1 MINFERNTSVMNSY
15 NSPHITYKCYHCG
28 EDCVEDRLVVG
39 EKDFCC
45 QGCQLVFE
53 VLSENNLCTYYDL
66 ENHPGESQKLKSGQI
81 NRFNYLDDPETQVK
95 LLDFQNE
102 SESHIT
108 FYIPLIHCASCIW
121 LLENLHQIHSG
132 LVSSRVDF
140 LKKKVQIK
148 FQQDKISVKELVNL
162 LAAIGYEPKINLS
175 SLEEKKGNFSDKGLI
190 LRLAVAGFCFGNMM
204 LFSIPEYFSEVQFLD
219 RNFRELFNY
228 LNLILAIPVVS
239 YSASG
244 YYKSAF
250 HAIKQR
256 RINMDVPIV
265 LGIIALFFYSLW
277 EVLGLSQAGYFDSLG
292 GLLFFLL
299 LGKLYQQK
307 TFATLEFDLDY
318 KSYFPIAVTR
328 ISKNEEHVIP
338 ISNLQVGDVILVR
351 NEELVPADSILLSEK
366 ASIDYSFVT
375 GEEVPVTKEKGTV
388 IYAGGR
394 QKGTPVLLT
403 IQKTPSQGYLTD
415 LWNNETFE
423 IDKSQLLEPLSARIS
438 GVFTW
443 TVLAI
448 AFGSFLFW
456 SFSDFSLAVKV
467 FASVLIVA
475 CPCALAMSTPFTL
488 GNTLRIFGKNKFFLK
503 NASVVE
509 RMALIK
515 SLVFDKTGTLT
526 DPTQAKVTYE
536 GILLSEETK
545 GIIKAMASHSTHPLS
560 NRINQWLGA
569 IMPIPLLEIFER
581 KGQGIEAN
589 YLGQSIRLGN
599 AAFTGFKN
607 PPAYTTG
614 NFVFFT
620 IQGLEI
626 GFFHIESSLREGVA
640 PLISELSTYYQIHLL
655 SGDHAHEQAALTKQL
670 GGNIEFNFNQS
681 PHDKLSYL
689 KNLNLLGMTLMVGD
703 GLNDAGALQESTV
716 GVAVTDQVSHFSP
729 ASDAILEASAFQK
742 IPAFLSF
749 SRSSRTI
756 IKASFALSFLYNIVG
771 IYLAVNGLLSPVIC
785 AILMPLSSISVVIFT
800 TLATNLVA
808 YRKGLLTQNKNLIW
822 K

>member
-1 MINFERNTSVMNSY
+1 MNPIQTIST
-15 NSPHITYKCYHCG
+15 PTKCYHCG
-28 EDCVEDRLVVG
+28 ENCQDGSLSVG
-39 EKDFCC
+39 DKEFCC
-45 QGCQLVFE
+45 QGCQLVYE

-66 ENHPGESQKLKSGQI
+66 ENHPGESQKLKKGQS
-81 NRFNYLDDPETQVK
+81 NRFDYLDDSEIQLN

-121 LLENLHQIHSG
+121 LLENLYQIHSG
-132 LVSSRVDF
+132 VVSSRVDF

-148 FQQDKISVKELVNL
+148 FQQDKISLKELVNL
-162 LAAIGYEPKINLS
+162 LSAIGYEPKINLS
-175 SLEEKKGNFSDKGLI
+175 SLEEKKAKIVDKGLI

-219 RNFRELFNY
+219 KNFRGLFNS
-228 LNLILAIPVVS
+228 LNLILALPVVF
-239 YSASG
+239 YSASD
-244 YYKSAF
+244 YYRSAF
-250 HAIKQR
+250 NSLKQR

-265 LGIIALFFYSLW
+265 LGIVALFFYSLW
-277 EVLGLSQAGYFDSLG
+277 EVVGMGEAGYFDSLG

-307 TFATLEFDLDY
+307 TFATLEFDRDY
-318 KSYFPIAVTR
+318 KSYFPIAVTKIVKDQEQVVP
-328 ISKNEEHVIP
+328 ISKLE
-338 ISNLQVGDVILVR
+338 VGDVILVR
-351 NEELVPADSILLSEK
+351 DEELVPADSILLSEA

-375 GEEVPVTKEKGTV
+375 GEEVPVPIKKGAI

-394 QKGTPVLLT
+394 QKGSPVYLT
-403 IQKTPSQGYLTD
+403 IQKSPSQGYLTD
-415 LWNNETFE
+415 LWNHETFDT
-423 IDKSQLLEPLSARIS
+423 DKSQLLEPLSAKIS

-448 AFGSFLFW
+448 ALGSFLFW

-488 GNTLRIFGKNKFFLK
+488 GNTLRIFGKNKFYLK

-526 DPTQAKVTYE
+526 DPNHAKVTYQ
-536 GILLSEETK
+536 GIILSEETK
-545 GIIKAMASHSTHPLS
+545 GIIKAMVSHSTHPLS
-560 NRINQWLGA
+560 NRVNHWLGA
-569 IMPIPLLEIFER
+569 ITPIPITEIFEI
-581 KGQGIEAN
+581 KGKGIEVSF
-589 YLGQSIRLGN
+589 LGQVIRLGN
-599 AAFTGFKN
+599 AEFAGFKN
-607 PPAYTTG
+607 PPVYSTG
-614 NFVFFT
+614 NLVFFT

-626 GFFHIESSLREGVA
+626 GYFHIESGLREGVTQ
-640 PLISELSTYYQIHLL
+640 LTSELSHSYQLHVL
-655 SGDHAHEQAALTKQL
+655 SGDHAHEQEALTKQL
-670 GGNIEFNFNQS
+670 GENIEFNFNQS

-689 KNLNLLGMTLMVGD
+689 KKLNQTSQTLMVGD

-716 GVAVTDQVSHFSP
+716 GVAISDQVSHFSP
-729 ASDAILEASAFQK
+729 ASDAILDASAFHK

-749 SRSSRTI
+749 SKSSRTI
-756 IKASFALSFLYNIVG
+756 IKASFVLSFLYNVVG
-771 IYLAVNGLLSPVIC
+771 IFLAVNGLLSPVVC
-785 AILMPLSSISVVIFT
+785 AILMPLSSISVVVFT

-808 YRKGLLTQNKNLIW
+808 YRRGLLTQKTT
-822 K
+822 